1 MFEVVFE
8 VDDAQWRLLET
19 ILDDPYNETDIEGVG
34 QEVANLNL
42 GCHSFDKNILKNM
55 RLTTKKQHNST

>member
-1 MFEVVFE
+1 MFE

-42 GCHSFDKNILKNM
+42 GCDLFDKNILKNM

>member
-1 MFEVVFE
+1 MFEVN
-8 VDDAQWRLLET
+8 DAQWRLLET

>member
-1 MFEVVFE
+1 MFE